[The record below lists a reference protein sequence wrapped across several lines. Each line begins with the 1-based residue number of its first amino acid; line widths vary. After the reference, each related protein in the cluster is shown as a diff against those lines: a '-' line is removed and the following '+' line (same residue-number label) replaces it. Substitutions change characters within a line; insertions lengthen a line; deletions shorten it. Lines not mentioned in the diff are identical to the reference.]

1 VLVLFDSKERSD
13 SKQHP
18 ALLVT
23 INSIEGRKQKV
34 ARKSTLFVFVSLA
47 ARHKRIDIGTVL
59 LESRKMSHR
68 SPKASSTSFLRYA
81 YNLKCFMDLILCIP
95 VLNIVHVTHILIYV
109 NHFGWEG
116 GVEAFLLA
124 CF

>member
-1 VLVLFDSKERSD
+1 MLALFDSKERSD

-47 ARHKRIDIGTVL
+47 ARHERRIDIGTAL
-59 LESRKMSHR
+59 LESRKISHR
-68 SPKASSTSFLRYA
+68 SPVQKQVSTSFLRHA
-81 YNLKCFMDLILCIP
+81 
-95 VLNIVHVTHILIYV
+95 
-109 NHFGWEG
+109 
-116 GVEAFLLA
+116 
-124 CF
+124 